1 MFEFRIYSPAT
12 NETSSLAERCAGS
25 KHGEKASYFILND
38 SRWKDSSGVVRNIV
52 DADKNSEAMKFSTLN
67 FGHSGPGSR
76 PAALD
81 IVEISPESN

>member
-12 NETSSLAERCAGS
+12 NETFFSGRALRREQAW
-25 KHGEKASYFILND
+25 EKASYFILND

-52 DADKNSEAMKFSTLN
+52 DADKNSEAMKSSTLD